1 MNPTKTQPPSDNDK
15 LIRDLV
21 IARLKSLPSGRKIA
35 LGSVGEFTKDELVNK
50 IEDGDEVG
58 KKIIEIQLE
67 YLRSLKTILNSEE

>member
-1 MNPTKTQPPSDNDK
+1 MNTTKTQPVSINDK

-35 LGSVGEFTKDELVNK
+35 LGSVGEFTRDELVNK
-50 IEDGDEVG
+50 VEDGDEVG

-67 YLRSLKTILNSEE
+67 YLRSLKTILNNEE